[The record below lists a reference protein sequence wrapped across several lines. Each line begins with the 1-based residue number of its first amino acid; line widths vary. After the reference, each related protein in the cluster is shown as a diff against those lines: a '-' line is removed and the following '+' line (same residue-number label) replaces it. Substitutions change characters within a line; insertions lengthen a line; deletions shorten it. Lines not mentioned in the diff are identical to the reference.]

1 MTLIEFFDDVPIDN
15 MVSCLSIKPE
25 KVVFVGDKKPM
36 KKQEDVYLRLTEK
49 YNIQVV
55 FEYVAINK
63 NSVEQI
69 VETLADIVENE
80 EDCVFDLTGGDDL
93 VLVAMGIV
101 YERYRE
107 KKNIQMHRFNTRTG
121 TIHDCDSDGVLPE
134 LAPLK
139 LTVKDNIMIYGGDI
153 VSFNG
158 SKGTYDWNFDDEFEL
173 DVRVMWDIC
182 KNNPGLWNTQIGT
195 FAYISRFC
203 SKDPFQLDMSANK
216 QHIKEFMEN
225 DEKKYAWDSMLIRDF
240 QRYGLIKNFS
250 DDDDYTSF
258 EFKNKQVK
266 LCLTKEG
273 TLLELMVLI
282 FAKAAKDKDGAPKYN
297 DIVNGAYIDWDSTIH
312 DITDEEKDTENEI
325 DVILMRGLV
334 PIFISCK
341 NGYVD
346 ENELYKLNSVA
357 EKFGGPYV
365 QKVLIATYFGKSTEE
380 GHKYFVQRAKDM
392 KIQLIENVHDMS
404 DDEFAKAIKNILC

>member
-101 YERYRE
+101 YERYRK
-107 KKNIQMHRFNTRTG
+107 KKNIQMHRFNIRTG

-153 VSFNG
+153 
-158 SKGTYDWNFDDEFEL
+158 DEFEL

-282 FAKAAKDKDGAPKYN
+282 FAKAAK
-297 DIVNGAYIDWDSTIH
+297 
-312 DITDEEKDTENEI
+312 
-325 DVILMRGLV
+325 
-334 PIFISCK
+334 
-341 NGYVD
+341 
-346 ENELYKLNSVA
+346 
-357 EKFGGPYV
+357 V
-365 QKVLIATYFGKSTEE
+365 QKEP
-380 GHKYFVQRAKDM
+380 
-392 KIQLIENVHDMS
+392 
-404 DDEFAKAIKNILC
+404 

>member
-1 MTLIEFFDDVPIDN
+1 MTLIEFFDDVSIDN
-15 MVSCLSIKPE
+15 VVSFLSIEPE

-69 VETLADIVENE
+69 VGTLADIVENE

-107 KKNIQMHRFNTRTG
+107 KKSIQMHRFNIRTG

-134 LAPLK
+134 FTPLK

-173 DVRVMWDIC
+173 DIRVMWDIC

-203 SKDPFQLDMSANK
+203 SKGPSQLDMSAK
-216 QHIKEFMEN
+216 Q
-225 DEKKYAWDSMLIRDF
+225 
-240 QRYGLIKNFS
+240 
-250 DDDDYTSF
+250 
-258 EFKNKQVK
+258 
-266 LCLTKEG
+266 
-273 TLLELMVLI
+273 
-282 FAKAAKDKDGAPKYN
+282 
-297 DIVNGAYIDWDSTIH
+297 
-312 DITDEEKDTENEI
+312 
-325 DVILMRGLV
+325 
-334 PIFISCK
+334 
-341 NGYVD
+341 
-346 ENELYKLNSVA
+346 
-357 EKFGGPYV
+357 
-365 QKVLIATYFGKSTEE
+365 ATYQRVYGK
-380 GHKYFVQRAKDM
+380 
-392 KIQLIENVHDMS
+392 
-404 DDEFAKAIKNILC
+404 